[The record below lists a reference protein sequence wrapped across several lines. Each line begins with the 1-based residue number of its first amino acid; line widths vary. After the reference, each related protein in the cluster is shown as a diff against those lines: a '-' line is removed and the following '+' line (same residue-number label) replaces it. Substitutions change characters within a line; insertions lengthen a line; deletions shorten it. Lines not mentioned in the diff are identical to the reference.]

1 MEYCLTKPIQSLAA
15 DAPLRAREVMGPVPD
30 GLEAYGPTLRASVVG
45 DLALTPIVLL
55 GGISANRFPLVTDR
69 GAPGWWP
76 GLTGIGAAAD
86 PLRHCIIGVDF
97 AADES
102 GASAPTTHDQARIV
116 AAALDLIGIDRPV
129 TIIGASYGGMVALAL
144 ADARPELVERLVIIS
159 ANAVPHPAATAAR
172 ELQRRVVALGLA
184 AGRGADA
191 LAIAR
196 GLAMLTYRTAEEF
209 SERFEGG
216 IETSSPLC
224 QSAPGAYLDARG
236 RAFLNVM
243 SPGRFLSLSASI
255 DRHRVDPS
263 TIKTPALLIGAES
276 DLLVPP
282 TQLRALAATLGGPV
296 KLHLQPSLVGHDMFL
311 KDAAAIGEIV
321 RPFLNLP
328 R

>member
-1 MEYCLTKPIQSLAA
+1 MELCLTKPIQSLAA
-15 DAPLRAREVMGPVPD
+15 DAPLRAREAVGPVPE

-45 DLALTPIVLL
+45 DLAHPPVVLL

-76 GLTGIGAAAD
+76 GLTGVGAAVD
-86 PLRHCIIGVDF
+86 PERHCIVGVDF

-116 AAALDLIGIDRPV
+116 AAALELIGIGRPV

-144 ADARPELVERLVIIS
+144 AEARPELVEKLVIIS

-191 LAIAR
+191 LSIAR
-196 GLAMLTYRTAEEF
+196 GLAMLTYRTADEF

-224 QSAPGAYLDARG
+224 ESAPGAYLGARG
-236 RAFLNVM
+236 RAFLDVM

-255 DRHRVDPS
+255 DRHRVDPAA
-263 TIKTPALLIGAES
+263 IRVPVLLIGAES

-282 TQLRALAATLGGPV
+282 SQLRALAETLGGPNE
-296 KLHLQPSLVGHDMFL
+296 LHLRPSLVGHDMFL
-311 KDAAAIGEIV
+311 KEAAAVGEIV
-321 RPFLNLP
+321 RPFLGA
-328 R
+328 RR